1 MCKLITSGGD
11 PDRNRT
17 CDVVALLVDFV
28 GLERASTLLKN
39 LSFRYLLFMSRQA
52 RFPVGKTVIT

>member
-1 MCKLITSGGD
+1 MCKLFTSGGD

-28 GLERASTLLKN
+28 CLERASTLLKN

-52 RFPVGKTVIT
+52 RFPCE